1 MRLSTQIINKG
12 YQPELSEGSLVTPI
26 FRTSTFCF
34 PTSESGKRSFELAYH
49 LDSPKENECPS
60 LIYSRVNNPNM
71 EILEERLSLLN
82 HSQKSLVFSSGMGAI
97 SNTCLS
103 FLKPGDSLLYSEPVY
118 GGTDFLFT
126 VTLPNFG
133 IKCYPIK
140 GESSLDNISHLI
152 NNTPN
157 LKIIFIETPCN
168 PLLKLT
174 SISDISSLKN
184 NINSDIILIVDNTMI
199 GPFYLEPTNL
209 GADLVVYSI
218 TKFIGGHSDLI
229 AGGVSG
235 KNELIAKIR
244 VSRTIFGTVLDP
256 DTCWLIKRSLST
268 LKLRLD
274 QQSKNSKEI
283 VSYLQSHSRVIQVY
297 YPGLGSD
304 SQKSIFEK
312 EYKNSGS
319 MISFE
324 INGGE
329 KECFQILNRFKI
341 FKLAVSLGSVESLVQ
356 HPSSMTHSDMT
367 PESKQRSGIT
377 DSLIRLSV
385 GLEDIDDL
393 INDLKNSLE

>member
-1 MRLSTQIINKG
+1 MRLSTQLINKG
-12 YQPELSEGSLVTPI
+12 YQSELSEGSLVTPI

-97 SNTCLS
+97 SNTCFS

-118 GGTDFLFT
+118 GGSDFLFT
-126 VTLPNFG
+126 NTLPNFG

-140 GESSLDNISHLI
+140 EESSPDKMSHLI

-174 SISDISSLKN
+174 SILDISNLKN
-184 NINSDIILIVDNTMI
+184 KINPDIILIVDNTMI
-199 GPFYLEPTNL
+199 GPFYLEATNL

-235 KNELIAKIR
+235 KEDLITKIR

-283 VSYLQSHSRVIQVY
+283 VSYLQNHPRVIQVY
-297 YPGLGSD
+297 YPGLGSH

-367 PESKQRSGIT
+367 PENKLRTGIT
-377 DSLIRLSV
+377 DSLIRLSI
-385 GLEDIDDL
+385 GLEDVEDL
-393 INDLKNSLE
+393 ISDLKNSLE